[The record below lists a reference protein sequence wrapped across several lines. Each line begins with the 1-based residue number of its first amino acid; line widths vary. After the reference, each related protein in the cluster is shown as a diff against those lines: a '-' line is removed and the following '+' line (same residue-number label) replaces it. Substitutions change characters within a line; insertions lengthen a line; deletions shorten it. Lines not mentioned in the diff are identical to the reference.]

1 MHRALV
7 IGTVLG
13 LPLMIA
19 AFVLGPAA
27 FDLIFHRQAPERFL
41 IPSGYKGWARIDFRQ
56 KDAAPLAIE
65 NGRTLLKLDDRASLR
80 TSSDPPSLHG
90 KDEFFYYSGDHRTP
104 LSSRGVCKGGMV
116 WQVET
121 MVDERNSTPFVRFFI
136 GTEAEYR
143 HAVDPNNNMPSCE

>member
-1 MHRALV
+1 M

-13 LPLMIA
+13 LPILIA

-27 FDLIFHRQAPERFL
+27 FDLIFRRQAPERFL
-41 IPSGYKGWARIDFRQ
+41 VPSGYKGWARIDFRQ
-56 KDAAPLAIE
+56 KPAPPLPVE
-65 NGRTLLKLDDRASLR
+65 DGRALLKLDDHASLR

-90 KDEFFYYSGDHRTP
+90 KDEFFYYAGDRRTR
-104 LSSRGVCKGGMV
+104 LSNAGVCKGGMV
-116 WQVET
+116 WQIET

-143 HAVDPNNNMPSCE
+143 HAVDPNNNMPGCE